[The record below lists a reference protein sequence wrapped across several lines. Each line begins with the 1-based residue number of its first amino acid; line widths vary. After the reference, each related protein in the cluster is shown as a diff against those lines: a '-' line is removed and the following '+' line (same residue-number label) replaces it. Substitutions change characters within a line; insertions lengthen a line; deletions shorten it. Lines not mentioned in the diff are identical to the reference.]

1 MAEGQAR
8 ISNGDNFSVGGGII
22 GGGNAICPGRQCHPI
37 FYNKGC
43 EWSSSGCYILRRQAD
58 DLVYEFFAI
67 HCLCLIGGAPHSVK
81 SGCTPPANHTTEVLT
96 VL

>member
-8 ISNGDNFSVGGGII
+8 ISNGDNFSVGSRII

-37 FYNKGC
+37 FYNKGR
-43 EWSSSGCYILRRQAD
+43 ERSASGRHVLRRQLD
-58 DLVYEFFAI
+58 NFVDEFFAI
-67 HCLCLIGGAPHSVK
+67 HCFCLIGGAPHSVK